1 MPEISNWSFNFDL
14 RDVASPNKK
23 SVIAPEGYYKGVIES
38 ATIDTD
44 QNSNRVKFIVRVT
57 EGEYQGALCR
67 DSMML
72 PGTTEKDNRV
82 YWRGLFESMSVNP
95 QQLNQQALNVQ
106 DAGAIF
112 ANKTVVVYFKPG
124 NRDLGTWNKM
134 LFLNPTVW
142 AAEKAKFDASD
153 SVPETA
159 TVVQTAP
166 KVQPAV
172 TQAAPQPTLQAVPQP
187 QAGFAND
194 VSSNDILS
202 MLQG

>member
-14 RDVASPNKK
+14 RDVTSPNKK
-23 SVIAPEGYYKGVIES
+23 STIAPEGYYKGVIES
-38 ATIDTD
+38 ATIDTE
-44 QNSNRVKFIVRVT
+44 QNANRVKFLVRVS
-57 EGEYQGALCR
+57 EGEHAGAICR

-72 PGTTEKDNRV
+72 PGSTERDNRV

-95 QQLNQQALNVQ
+95 QQLNQQSVNVQ

-112 ANKTVVVYFKPG
+112 AGKTVVVYFKPG

-142 AAEKAKFDASD
+142 EKEKAKFSAND
-153 SVPETA
+153 SVPA
-159 TVVQTAP
+159 TAP
-166 KVQPAV
+166 VKQAAPQVQPAV
-172 TQAAPQPTLQAVPQP
+172 TPAAQAVPQP

-194 VSSNDILS
+194 VSSNDILN
-202 MLQG
+202 MLQS